1 MESQSNCDEL
11 FSPPA
16 VCLSVVRIQFK
27 VSLVPEEA
35 FAGTWVQM
43 LDVRCRKHLNDKVL
57 NRPDSFGMLAANSNK
72 KEKAN
77 PKYL

>member
-1 MESQSNCDEL
+1 MEGQSNCDEL

-16 VCLSVVRIQFK
+16 VCLSVVRIQLK

-43 LDVRCRKHLNDKVL
+43 LDVRC
-57 NRPDSFGMLAANSNK
+57 
-72 KEKAN
+72 
-77 PKYL
+77 